1 MQYITRAEASQKF
14 DISLVTLDK
23 YLKLWRIYTTRRKG
37 KIMIPY
43 ESLQEYI
50 TLKNNIWWPFEN
62 KTLFEDHEEIQQN
75 ATIGNREKNSERN
88 SVEQQEVE
96 QSWTNKETK
105 DGQFDKKDLAIIG
118 GYTQLINAKDL
129 IIEEKTQAIHKK
141 DIAIRHWS
149 NWFFIVLVLFI
160 CCALFALFLFFQ

>member
-37 KIMIPY
+37 KVMIS
-43 ESLQEYI
+43 EKSLQEYI

-62 KTLFEDHEEIQQN
+62 KTLFEDQEEIPQN
-75 ATIGNREKNSERN
+75 ATIGNSEKN
-88 SVEQQEVE
+88 SVEQEE
-96 QSWTNKETK
+96 MGQSGTSKMNKDELHETNN
-105 DGQFDKKDLAIIG
+105 LAIIG

>member
-50 TLKNNIWWPFEN
+50 TLKNQIWSPFQN
-62 KTLFEDHEEIQQN
+62 TTLFEDQEEVQQN
-75 ATIGNREKNSERN
+75 TTIGNWVKN
-88 SVEQQEVE
+88 SVEQQKVE
-96 QSWTNKETK
+96 QSWTSKETK
-105 DGQFDKKDLAIIG
+105 DDQFDKKDLAIIG

-129 IIEEKTQAIHKK
+129 IIEEKTQTIHKK

-160 CCALFALFLFFQ
+160 CCALFALFLLFQ

>member
-62 KTLFEDHEEIQQN
+62 KTLFEDHEEIPQN
-75 ATIGNREKNSERN
+75 TTIENWVKN
-88 SVEQQEVE
+88 SVEQQEVG
-96 QSWTNKETK
+96 QSGTSKENK
-105 DGQFDKKDLAIIG
+105 DDQFDKKDLAIIG

-129 IIEEKTQAIHKK
+129 IIEEKTQTIHKK

-160 CCALFALFLFFQ
+160 CCALFALFLLFQ

>member
-37 KIMIPY
+37 KVMIS
-43 ESLQEYI
+43 EKSLQEYI

-62 KTLFEDHEEIQQN
+62 KTLFEDQEEIPQN
-75 ATIGNREKNSERN
+75 ATIGNSEKN
-88 SVEQQEVE
+88 SVEQEE
-96 QSWTNKETK
+96 MGQSGTSKMNKDELHETNN
-105 DGQFDKKDLAIIG
+105 LAIIG

-141 DIAIRHWS
+141 DIAIRYWS